1 MEKPQFSASDGLE
14 EYSAQPTEPKD
25 AFKNELPEDKL
36 LSEVSQEE
44 PKITGWKAI
53 QKARKRRQYG
63 SQQTSSP
70 SHPDDKSCIHHWRI
84 EEVQGP
90 ISMGSCLDCSATKE
104 FKNWTDELD
113 GFISYERQYGTN
125 KH

>member
-1 MEKPQFSASDGLE
+1 MENPKFPAKGAIEEHSAEPTTQEDNFESDLPGIELVPE
-14 EYSAQPTEPKD
+14 ISQDEP
-25 AFKNELPEDKL
+25 ELR
-36 LSEVSQEE
+36 
-44 PKITGWKAI
+44 GWKAI
-53 QKARKRRQYG
+53 QKTRKRRQYG
-63 SQQTSSP
+63 DKQISTLSNDE
-70 SHPDDKSCIHHWRI
+70 SHRHHWRI

-113 GFISYERQYGTN
+113 GFVSYERQYGTN